1 MKGVLGIIVIIVLVL
16 PIVLEFTLRTIVLG
30 LIIVFGIILGYI
42 VVWLLFGLLASIDCI
57 IYKRFFLEKDMSD
70 TKKFPPGKD
79 VKLVLLYLQ
88 IHDLHNLPF
97 YDYVIDYVIPE
108 VVSLFESSIKEHF
121 IIENE
126 DLFWEELFKEFDE
139 INEKIT
145 SDPRYKAIQM
155 KKSNVNNFV
164 EYLENLFGDK
174 YLTEEIEIIE
184 ETVSNYYNSD
194 YYNKKNASKKTIY
207 NVKNI
212 KIIIA
217 TLLFLT
223 FTLSIASTYFI
234 EEFINNT
241 DFLWSV
247 FDFSFLAGLIYC
259 LFYVIKNRL
268 YKNFILIWRKE

>member
-1 MKGVLGIIVIIVLVL
+1 
-16 PIVLEFTLRTIVLG
+16 
-30 LIIVFGIILGYI
+30 
-42 VVWLLFGLLASIDCI
+42 
-57 IYKRFFLEKDMSD
+57 
-70 TKKFPPGKD
+70 
-79 VKLVLLYLQ
+79 LLYLQ
-88 IHDLHNLPF
+88 LYDLPF
-97 YDYVIDYVIPE
+97 YDYVIPE
-108 VVSLFESSIKEHF
+108 VVSLFESSIKKHF

-139 INEKIT
+139 IYEKIN
-145 SDPRYKAIQM
+145 SDPRYKAIEM
-155 KKSNVNNFV
+155 KKSNAKNWT
-164 EYLENLFGDK
+164 EYLEILFGEETKEIKENENEILSYVENLFG
-174 YLTEEIEIIE
+174 EETREEDQHKLKRNIADIILLEGFDERKKQESQRNRDIRDDTDEIIEIIE

-234 EEFINNT
+234 EEFINNS

-259 LFYVIKNRL
+259 LFYLIKNRL

>member
-1 MKGVLGIIVIIVLVL
+1 MKGVLGIIVIIVVLL
-16 PIVLEFTLRTIVLG
+16 PIVLEVTLRTIVLG

-42 VVWLLFGLLASIDCI
+42 AVWLLYGLLASIDCI

-70 TKKFPPGKD
+70 TNKFPLDKNF
-79 VKLVLLYLQ
+79 KIALLYLQ
-88 IHDLHNLPF
+88 LYDLPF
-97 YDYVIDYVIPE
+97 YDYVIPE
-108 VVSLFESSIKEHF
+108 VVSLFESSIKKHF

-139 INEKIT
+139 IYEKIN
-145 SDPRYKAIQM
+145 SDPRYKAIEM
-155 KKSNVNNFV
+155 KESNAKNWT
-164 EYLENLFGDK
+164 EYLEILFGEK
-174 YLTEEIEIIE
+174 YPEDSDEIIKIIS

-194 YYNKKNASKKTIY
+194 YYNKKNASEKTIY

-217 TLLFLT
+217 TLLSLT

-234 EEFINNT
+234 EEFINNS

-259 LFYVIKNRL
+259 LFYLIKNRL